1 MNIPED
7 YKFSADH
14 EWVKVDGNTALIGI
28 SDYAQGELG
37 DIAYIDIDS
46 DIDEI
51 AANETF
57 GSIEAVKTVSDL
69 YAPVSGKVI
78 EINERLEDEPELV
91 NSDPYGEGW
100 LIKVELSDS
109 SQVDNLLTGEDYKKQ
124 IGG

>member
-37 DIAYIDIDS
+37 DIVYIDIDS